1 MSPKVTPITNKGD
14 EMKYEIKY
22 HNISGDWLIFDMGD
36 SFELIG
42 IHNSE
47 QDAKQ
52 HAAQEITQ
60 DVADQ
65 IQHRLRQCFDLE
77 GLYIDKHN

>member
-1 MSPKVTPITNKGD
+1 MSPKVTSITNKGD

-22 HNISGDWLIFDMGD
+22 HDISGDWLLFDMGD

-52 HAAQEITQ
+52 HAEQLQETFEKRARWSRGA
-60 DVADQ
+60 VPEAA
-65 IQHRLRQCFDLE
+65 
-77 GLYIDKHN
+77 